1 MALVVCGHV
10 HRCGGQSEK
19 LGNATVI
26 NVASHDSPG
35 SLGRIAVIDIQNNGQ
50 LNIRWHWLPGLQG
63 IWDIG
68 PGYKIALENKG
79 ITTVEELASADPEA
93 VSKILNS
100 GLPRARQLCARA
112 KAGIQN
118 THIVL
123 SEPKL
128 PRGEWIF
135 LDIETDPGQS
145 WAWLIGV
152 FSEHDH
158 CFRQFFAKHP
168 REEKGMLEDFVKYAQ
183 SQPNAIFLSKS
194 GNNVDSRVPLAR
206 IKHYGL
212 EEHFRSRIED
222 IHKALAESVV
232 LPVRGFDLKTVASY
246 FGYQFRHPDLD
257 GRMVP
262 FEYDEY
268 VRSQNPAVAKRL
280 LEYNEDD
287 VMSLRYIV
295 RKLMGT
301 E

>member
-1 MALVVCGHV
+1 
-10 HRCGGQSEK
+10 
-19 LGNATVI
+19 
-26 NVASHDSPG
+26 
-35 SLGRIAVIDIQNNGQ
+35 
-50 LNIRWHWLPGLQG
+50 
-63 IWDIG
+63 
-68 PGYKIALENKG
+68 
-79 ITTVEELASADPEA
+79 
-93 VSKILNS
+93 
-100 GLPRARQLCARA
+100 
-112 KAGIQN
+112 
-118 THIVL
+118 
-123 SEPKL
+123 
-128 PRGEWIF
+128 
-135 LDIETDPGQS
+135 
-145 WAWLIGV
+145 
-152 FSEHDH
+152 
-158 CFRQFFAKHP
+158 
-168 REEKGMLEDFVKYAQ
+168 MLEDFVKYAQ